1 MQEGD
6 HTAIPHVTLN
16 AVPGWLATAARR
28 HLMIVKQ
35 TGLCATSR
43 STMLGSASLSNSS
56 SLLIMAT
63 ASAKQ
68 RKGTSKPRVAAG
80 MRLLAADTSC
90 LLAF

>member
-6 HTAIPHVTLN
+6 HTEIPHVTLN
-16 AVPGWLATAARR
+16 AVPGWLATATATAVRR

-35 TGLCATSR
+35 TGPCATSR

-63 ASAKQ
+63 ASAK
-68 RKGTSKPRVAAG
+68 
-80 MRLLAADTSC
+80 RLRAEDTRC
-90 LLAF
+90 LLVF